1 MADFCILSTSRSC
14 KNSRFTKI
22 EIFILLLSWQR
33 LFHSKDVRVAKIAV
47 QVSMPGVNLIKKRF
61 FYSQADQKQLN
72 TLAYSKSA
80 SKHNFGYIS
89 LDAVHKNKQTIL
101 MLVKSELINM
111 TRAWDKEK
119 SLTGIE
125 TMNSRTLDGRST
137 H

>member
-1 MADFCILSTSRSC
+1 
-14 KNSRFTKI
+14 
-22 EIFILLLSWQR
+22 LLLSWQR

-61 FYSQADQKQLN
+61 FYSQADQKQLD

-101 MLVKSELINM
+101 TLVKSELI
-111 TRAWDKEK
+111 K
-119 SLTGIE
+119 SPSLLTYP
-125 TMNSRTLDGRST
+125 T
-137 H
+137 HNDFDSADPSSMQDTCHI